1 MARDSRAITR
11 LLPMGHRIMK
21 NEMHSHSSIQPTQRE
36 LAVAIRHIED
46 LRIISMGDSSVFGVG
61 DHGNDIPSVGYGW
74 TGRIAHDL
82 KAKRFVNVAKNG
94 ARARHLP
101 ANQLPAVLAF
111 RPHIALLCIGTN
123 DVLRGDFSL
132 DEIREIVKEVCKSV
146 SSLGSL
152 VVILGLPDPLRTA
165 PGPLALRRI
174 LSARVLALNEL
185 LLEIADDGYAIF
197 IPTWESKIA
206 HEREMWHVDRMHP
219 SAIGHQH
226 IADLVR
232 RKLSLPRRSVNKI
245 PTSVN
250 RSKKFELYWLITNGG
265 KWFLK
270 RSVDLIPALIW
281 LVISETV
288 RNSQERSKSS

>member
-1 MARDSRAITR
+1 
-11 LLPMGHRIMK
+11 MGYRIMK
-21 NEMHSHSSIQPTQRE
+21 NEIDSRSSTHPTQRE
-36 LAVAIRHIED
+36 LAVAIRHNEN

-74 TGRIAHDL
+74 TGRLAHDL
-82 KAKRFVNVAKNG
+82 KATRFINVAKNG

-111 RPHIALLCIGTN
+111 RPHIALMCIGTN

-132 DEIREIVKEVCKSV
+132 DEIRESVESVCKSTAA
-146 SSLGSL
+146 LGSL

-165 PGPLALRRI
+165 PGPLVLRRI
-174 LSARVLALNEL
+174 LSTRVLALNEL
-185 LLEIADDGYAIF
+185 LLEIAEAGLAIF

-206 HEREMWHVDRMHP
+206 HERAMWHVDRMHP

-232 RKLSLPRRSVNKI
+232 RKLSLPRRAATKI
-245 PTSVN
+245 PTFVN
-250 RSKKFELYWLITNGG
+250 RSKRFELYWLITNGS

-281 LVISETV
+281 LVISETI
-288 RNSQERSKSS
+288 RNRRNPRKIS

>member
-1 MARDSRAITR
+1 
-11 LLPMGHRIMK
+11 MK
-21 NEMHSHSSIQPTQRE
+21 YEMQSDRSFSPTQRE
-36 LAVAIRHIED
+36 LAMAIRHIDD

-74 TGRIAHDL
+74 TGRLAHDL

-101 ANQLPAVLAF
+101 TNQLPAVLAF

-123 DVLRGDFSL
+123 DVLRGDFSIE
-132 DEIREIVKEVCKSV
+132 EIRGAVEEICKSV
-146 SSLGSL
+146 AALGSL

-174 LSARVLALNEL
+174 LSSRVLALNEL
-185 LLEIADDGYAIF
+185 LVEIADDGYAIF

-232 RKLSLPRRSVNKI
+232 RKLSLPRRSSNKI
-245 PTSVN
+245 PTIVN
-250 RSKKFELYWLITNGG
+250 RSKKFEMYWLITNGG

-281 LVISETV
+281 LVVSETM
-288 RNSQERSKSS
+288 RNRRQRSQGR